1 MVTIKK
7 WALESRDNEREM
19 ANATSVG
26 ESPLPELEI
35 VLGLLRL
42 DSGHRRDLSSSV
54 AIDRSVGREA
64 VGSIFF
70 GVGKNKGQVS
80 TRSVHA

>member
-7 WALESRDNEREM
+7 WALESQDNEREM

-35 VLGLLRL
+35 VLGRLRL

-64 VGSIFF
+64 SGTILWES
-70 GVGKNKGQVS
+70 GKTKIK
-80 TRSVHA
+80 